1 MTPFGLIRFRFM
13 FAETEYCTL
22 MPFVIGLQV
31 DTRDNSCAP
40 PYTRVCR
47 VNYLCDQLPT
57 LFALCAAEKESKTNL
72 RCMIPL
78 WELQGGKIPGFSG
91 YLALPGSIGVFTPKL
106 GGEREREETVIQRQ
120 RGAHKETERNTQ
132 RQIFRYS
139 DTEKEREAE
148 REKESPTPCP

>member
-1 MTPFGLIRFRFM
+1 M
-13 FAETEYCTL
+13 
-22 MPFVIGLQV
+22 
-31 DTRDNSCAP
+31 
-40 PYTRVCR
+40 
-47 VNYLCDQLPT
+47 
-57 LFALCAAEKESKTNL
+57 
-72 RCMIPL
+72 
-78 WELQGGKIPGFSG
+78 
-91 YLALPGSIGVFTPKL
+91 PGSIGVFTPKL